1 MAIIEGT
8 AYWASVKRPNT
19 TYEPVYSVNLVI
31 DEESAKD
38 FKRRGFSIKDMQEG
52 PALIIK
58 RKVNGGPKGTREA
71 PKLFD
76 RSKNE
81 VDLEVGNGS
90 KVKVQYREWEMNRKG
105 QHFQGLE
112 FIAMQIL
119 DLVPYKNG
127 GIGDEFEVEDSLQEE
142 DEL

>member
-1 MAIIEGT
+1 
-8 AYWASVKRPNT
+8 
-19 TYEPVYSVNLVI
+19 
-31 DEESAKD
+31 
-38 FKRRGFSIKDMQEG
+38 MQEG

-90 KVKVQYREWEMNRKG
+90 KVKVQYREWEMDRKG

>member
-58 RKVNGGPKGTREA
+58 RKVNGGPKVTREA

-90 KVKVQYREWEMNRKG
+90 KVKVQYREWEMDRKG